1 MTKGRDSLLRLKKFR
16 VEDFKRRLATLDEMQ
31 ADLERK
37 LADLEDTVAREKH
50 RASDSEIGRLAFPS
64 FLQSIETRRN
74 NINATMRELSRERTT
89 VDEELSAAIQDL
101 KSFEIAEQERERRV
115 AEAAERTVHSRSEN
129 LALVRHLKKHSARQ
143 I

>member
-1 MTKGRDSLLRLKKFR
+1 MKGRNSLLRLKKFR
-16 VEDFKRRLATLDEMQ
+16 VEDFTRRLATLDEMK

-37 LADLEDTVAREKH
+37 LADLEESVAREKQ

-64 FLQSIETRRN
+64 FLQSIETRRS
-74 NINATMRELSRERTT
+74 NIGATMRELSRERTA
-89 VDEELSAAIQDL
+89 VQEELSAAIQDL
-101 KSFEIAEQERERRV
+101 KSFETAEQERERRV
-115 AEAAERTVHSRSEN
+115 AEAAAREAHTRSEN